1 VTIFVPR
8 SPFGYTI
15 FCDDV
20 RQENNGKFL
29 YIGVYTTEMIIYG
42 QPPGLLPTFAAIV
55 HYAERADEQGDDIIS
70 LKMFVPGMDQPI
82 SELPVD
88 PAAMKSVPLPPPLEV
103 EDRIIRASIP
113 LKFSPF
119 VIPQEGLIKVR
130 AYRGEDEIR
139 LGTLQVK
146 FQPIPQPESAPIT

>member
-20 RQENNGKFL
+20 RQENSGKFL
-29 YIGVYTTEMIIYG
+29 YIGVYAADMIIHG
-42 QPPGLLPTFAAIV
+42 QPPGVLPTFAAII
-55 HYAERADEQGDDIIS
+55 HYAEQADEQGDAIIR
-70 LKMFVPGMDQPI
+70 LKMYVPGTDQPI
-82 SELPVD
+82 ADLPVD
-88 PAAMKSVPLPPPLEV
+88 PATMKSVPLPPYLEG

-113 LKFSPF
+113 LKFSPL

-130 AYRGEDEIR
+130 AYRGEDELR
-139 LGTLQVK
+139 LGTLRVN
-146 FQPIPQPESAPIT
+146 FQPQPESAAK